1 MPYQKYPSVRGVFFL
16 TQKLFTESYRI
27 MKNVRIIVILIL
39 CTCGILFGGTK
50 IPNEVIE
57 SINKTSLKYPAE
69 IRLDWKKNQIKAY
82 RNISPEH
89 FGVPET
95 ISYEGYLELITK
107 AREVFPD
114 DFYEQFKMIDENISP
129 KH

>member
-1 MPYQKYPSVRGVFFL
+1 
-16 TQKLFTESYRI
+16 
-27 MKNVRIIVILIL
+27 MKNVRIIVIFIL

-82 RNISPEH
+82 RNINPEH

-95 ISYEGYLELITK
+95 IILRGVSGAYYKSPRG
-107 AREVFPD
+107 
-114 DFYEQFKMIDENISP
+114 ISGRFLRAI
-129 KH
+129 